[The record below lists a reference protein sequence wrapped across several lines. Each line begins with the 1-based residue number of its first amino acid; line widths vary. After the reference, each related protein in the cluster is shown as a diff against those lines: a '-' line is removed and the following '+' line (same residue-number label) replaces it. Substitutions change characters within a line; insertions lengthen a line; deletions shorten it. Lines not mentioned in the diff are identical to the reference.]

1 MPDANYTLV
10 VTDGPGP
17 ERVYVLEKDA
27 TVGRDRACEVVLAAG
42 GVSRRHCVLE
52 RTREGGLVLRD
63 LGSRNGTFVN
73 GERVEKAK
81 LKEGDRIAVG
91 EATVKVETLAAREAA
106 PADATTRD
114 LAKPPAEPELEK
126 GVVFLAE
133 SSESKRCL
141 KLIERA
147 APTDSTVLVT
157 GESGTGKEVV
167 ARLIHARS
175 PRRHGPFVDVN
186 CGALAPTLV
195 DAELFGHEKG
205 AFTGA
210 EKRREGKIEL
220 AKGGTLFLDEVGEL
234 ALDAQVK
241 LLRVLEERRL
251 VRLGGKEE
259 IAVDLRLVA
268 ATHRDL
274 DELVREK
281 KFREDLYYRLEVIR
295 IQLAPLRQRREDILP
310 LARLFLGRVRQRIGR
325 AVEGFAPEAERRLL
339 EHDWPGNAR
348 ELRNVVERAVVLGEG
363 RLIQPDDV
371 YIPHARDAADG
382 PSTPAADLET
392 TPAGPPPSLAEVEK
406 RAVERALRFTHW
418 NKTKAAEIL
427 GIRRPTIYEK
437 IKLYDLRP
445 PADAKD

>member
-1 MPDANYTLV
+1 MGIADTSYTLLV
-10 VTDGPGP
+10 QDGPGP

-27 TVGRDRACEVVLAAG
+27 TLGRDRGCEVVLAAG
-42 GVSRRHCVLE
+42 GVSRKHCVLE
-52 RTREGGLVLRD
+52 RTRDGGLVLRD

-81 LKEGDRIAVG
+81 LKEGDKLAVG
-91 EATVKVETLAAREAA
+91 EATLKVEALVARELE
-106 PADATTRD
+106 PTSATTRD
-114 LAKPPAEPELEK
+114 LKKPPEPSPES

-133 SSESKRCL
+133 SAESKRCL
-141 KLIERA
+141 KLVEKA

-241 LLRVLEERRL
+241 LLRVLEERKL
-251 VRLGGKEE
+251 VRVGGKDE

-274 DELVREK
+274 DQLVKEG

-295 IQLAPLRQRREDILP
+295 IHLAALRHRREDILP
-310 LARLFLGRVRQRIGR
+310 LARLFLARIRQRTGR
-325 AVEGFAPEAERRLL
+325 SVEGFSPEAEKRLL
-339 EHDWPGNAR
+339 DHGWPGNAR

-363 RLIQPDDV
+363 KLVQADDV
-371 YIPHARDAADG
+371 YIPHARDSADA
-382 PSTPAADLET
+382 PAAPPASVET
-392 TPAGPPPSLAEVEK
+392 TPVGPPPSLAEVEK
-406 RAVERALRFTHW
+406 KAVERALRYAHW

-445 PADAKD
+445 PPD

>member
-1 MPDANYTLV
+1 MAYTLV
-10 VTDGPGP
+10 VQDGPGP
-17 ERVYVLEKDA
+17 ERVYVLERDA
-27 TVGRDRACEVVLAAG
+27 ALGRDRACDVVLSAG
-42 GVSRRHCVLE
+42 GVSRKHCVLE

-73 GERVEKAK
+73 GERVEKAR
-81 LKEGDRIAVG
+81 LKEGDKLTVG
-91 EATVKVETLAAREAA
+91 EATVRVEALKPHEEQT
-106 PADATTRD
+106 ADATTREI
-114 LAKPPAEPELEK
+114 AKPVEGSGGAAASAASE
-126 GVVFLAE
+126 GAVTFLAE
-133 SSESKRCL
+133 TPETKQVLR
-141 KLIERA
+141 LIEKA

-167 ARLIHARS
+167 ARLLHARS
-175 PRRHGPFVDVN
+175 ARRSGPFVDVN

-210 EKRREGKIEL
+210 DKRREGKLEL
-220 AKGGTLFLDEVGEL
+220 AKGGTLFLDEIGEL

-251 VRLGGKEE
+251 VRVGGKEDV
-259 IAVDLRLVA
+259 AVDFRLVA

-274 DELVREK
+274 DQLVKEGR
-281 KFREDLYYRLEVIR
+281 FRQDLYYRLEVIR
-295 IQLAPLRQRREDILP
+295 IAVPPLRERRGDVLP
-310 LARLFLGRVRQRIGR
+310 LARLFLGRVRQRTGR
-325 AVEGFAPEAERRLL
+325 SVGGFAPEAERRLL

-363 RLIQPDDV
+363 STIAGEDV
-371 YIPHARDAADG
+371 YIPHAADSAFVPPIKEG
-382 PSTPAADLET
+382 DSAPL
-392 TPAGPPPSLAEVEK
+392 GPPPSLAEVEK
-406 RAVERALRFTHW
+406 KAVERALRYVNW

-445 PADAKD
+445 PADG

>member
-1 MPDANYTLV
+1 MAYTLV
-10 VTDGPGP
+10 VQDGPGP

-27 TVGRDRACEVVLAAG
+27 TVGRDRACDVVLGAG
-42 GVSRRHCVLE
+42 GVSRKHCVLE
-52 RTREGGLVLRD
+52 RTRDGGVVLRD
-63 LGSRNGTFVN
+63 LGSKNGTFVN

-81 LKEGDRIAVG
+81 LREGDKLGVG
-91 EATVKVETLAAREAA
+91 EASLRVEALKAQDEPTT
-106 PADATTRD
+106 DATTRELSRPKD
-114 LAKPPAEPELEK
+114 SPPEGA
-126 GVVFLAE
+126 VTFLAE
-133 SSESKRCL
+133 SPEAKQVLRL
-141 KLIERA
+141 VEKA

-167 ARLIHARS
+167 ARLLHARS
-175 PRRHGPFVDVN
+175 PRRSGAFVDVN

-210 EKRREGKIEL
+210 DKRREGKLEL
-220 AKGGTLFLDEVGEL
+220 ARGGTLFLDEIGEL

-251 VRLGGKEE
+251 VRVGGKEDVP
-259 IAVDLRLVA
+259 VDFRLVA

-274 DELVREK
+274 EQLVKEG
-281 KFREDLYYRLEVIR
+281 KFRQDLFYRLEVIR
-295 IQLAPLRQRREDILP
+295 IGVPPLRQRKGDILP
-310 LARLFLGRVRQRIGR
+310 LARLFLGRQRQRTGR
-325 AVEGFAPEAERRLL
+325 SVEGFAPEAEKRLL

-363 RLIQPDDV
+363 PKVTADDV
-371 YIPHARDAADG
+371 YIPHVADSADVPPSAAVD
-382 PSTPAADLET
+382 SAVL
-392 TPAGPPPSLAEVEK
+392 GPPPSLAEVERK
-406 RAVERALRFTHW
+406 AVERALRYAHW

-437 IKLYDLRP
+437 IKLYGLKP
-445 PADAKD
+445 PDGTDD